1 MKIAIDIDGVLLDI
15 MVEYCIIYNEKY
27 GTKYTK
33 ADVTDWEFF
42 KYWNIS
48 EKEAFEIF
56 DIIYEDSMAVP
67 FMDENA
73 PTIMEKLSKL
83 HEVSIVTA
91 RNPKYKDPVVKKLN
105 YHNIKK
111 GIQYRDMILLHHEP
125 YDIKLQE
132 NFDVYVDDNPNL
144 VESIGELKER
154 ILLLYDQPW
163 NQNCI
168 CENNV
173 IRVHNWKEVY
183 LEINKLQ
190 NEII

>member
-15 MVEYCIIYNEKY
+15 MVEYCIIFNQKY
-27 GTKYTK
+27 GTNYSK

-56 DIIYEDSMAVP
+56 DIIYEDSMPVP
-67 FMDENA
+67 FIDENA
-73 PTIMEKLSKL
+73 PTIMENLNKL

-91 RNPKYKDPVVKKLN
+91 RNLKYKDPVVKKLN
-105 YHNIKK
+105 FHNIKK
-111 GIQYRDMILLHHEP
+111 GIQYRDIILLHHEP
-125 YDIKLQE
+125 YDIKLQQ

-144 VESIGELKER
+144 VEAIGELKER
-154 ILLLYDQPW
+154 TLLLYDQLW

-173 IRVHNWKEVY
+173 IRVHNWKEV
-183 LEINKLQ
+183 LKEIKKLK
-190 NEII
+190 